1 MATALDPSGPPPPP
15 IVPEAGDD
23 GGAGGDGRD
32 DATDRRP
39 SWVQALLLALACVF
53 AGAAGMYWWDHRPDD
68 PNAADVGF
76 YDDMTVHHQQA
87 IDMALVYLRNGT
99 DPILR
104 HMADEI
110 VLFQAGDIR
119 TMQTA
124 LQDWNKSPNDDVAM
138 AWMGTPVAEDEQ
150 PGMAN
155 AGELAQLRDAR
166 GRALDDLFSRLMIN
180 HHAGGAHMADAEARL
195 GHDHDERVW
204 AEKLADAQRQEIHE
218 LNFARTRLGLE
229 PAEPVFH

>member
-1 MATALDPSGPPPPP
+1 VTTALDPAGSPPPPT
-15 IVPEAGDD
+15 VSDADD
-23 GGAGGDGRD
+23 GGDGND
-32 DATDRRP
+32 DGHVDRRP
-39 SWVQALLLALACVF
+39 SWPQAVVLALACVF
-53 AGAAGMYWWDHRPDD
+53 AGAAAMYWWDHRPAD

-99 DPILR
+99 NPLLR

-124 LQDWNKSPNDDVAM
+124 LQEWNKSPDDDVAM
-138 AWMGTPVAEDEQ
+138 AWMGTPVPEDQQ

-155 AGELAQLRDAR
+155 ASELAQLRDAR
-166 GRALDDLFSRLMIN
+166 GRDLDDLFSRLMVN

-195 GHDHDERVW
+195 GRDHDEREW
-204 AEKLADAQRQEIHE
+204 ARKIADAQRQEIKE
-218 LNFARTRLGLE
+218 LNFARNRLGLE
-229 PAEPVFH
+229 QAEPG

>member
-1 MATALDPSGPPPPP
+1 MATALDPAGPPPPP
-15 IVPEAGDD
+15 VVPEADD
-23 GGAGGDGRD
+23 GGGDGRD
-32 DATDRRP
+32 DAPDRRP
-39 SWVQALLLALACVF
+39 SWAQALVLALACVF

-99 DPILR
+99 DRILR

-155 AGELAQLRDAR
+155 ASELRQLRDAR
-166 GRALDDLFSRLMIN
+166 GRELDDLFSRLMIN

-204 AEKLADAQRQEIHE
+204 AEKLADAQRQEIQE

-229 PAEPVFH
+229 RAEPVLS

>member
-1 MATALDPSGPPPPP
+1 MSTALSPTGSPPPPSALDPD
-15 IVPEAGDD
+15 DD
-23 GGAGGDGRD
+23 GGGGHDGEPV
-32 DATDRRP
+32 DRRP
-39 SWVQALLLALACVF
+39 SWVQIVMLALACAF
-53 AGAAGMYWWDHRPDD
+53 AGAAAMYWWDHRPAD

-76 YDDMTVHHQQA
+76 YDDMTVHHEQA

-99 DPILR
+99 NPLLR

-138 AWMGTPVAEDEQ
+138 AWMGTPVPEDRQ

-155 AGELAQLRDAR
+155 ATELAQLRDAR
-166 GRALDDLFSRLMIN
+166 GRELDDVFSRLMIN
-180 HHAGGAHMADAEARL
+180 HHGGGAHMADAEARL

-204 AEKLADAQRQEIHE
+204 AEKLADAQRQEIKE
-218 LNFARTRLGLE
+218 LNFARHRLGLE
-229 PAEPVFH
+229 QAEPVL